1 MSFDGRGF
9 VRSGY
14 SSSCPNRSKL
24 FNLFLN
30 HRGQLYTPEHD
41 IALKVADLVLFFKLF
56 IDVINHLSAC
66 TTITCVIPTESASH
80 HVQLTSVRGG

>member
-66 TTITCVIPTESASH
+66 RLEATKC
-80 HVQLTSVRGG
+80 LYYDNVRDTN

>member
-24 FNLFLN
+24 FFNLFLN

-41 IALKVADLVLFFKLF
+41 VALKVADLVWFFNGF
-56 IDVINHLSAC
+56 IDEIN
-66 TTITCVIPTESASH
+66 
-80 HVQLTSVRGG
+80 

>member
-24 FNLFLN
+24 FFNLFLN

-41 IALKVADLVLFFKLF
+41 VALKVADLLWFFNDF
-56 IDVINHLSAC
+56 Y
-66 TTITCVIPTESASH
+66 
-80 HVQLTSVRGG
+80 